1 MSGLLDQA
9 MVEDIA
15 RHCPGEFLAFH
26 KCMAKPPSEADC
38 VVEQMALTKC
48 VKSKVPLFQQI
59 QNTCAG
65 KLQAYEACL
74 KSNNS
79 NQKKC
84 QADLQSLR
92 ECASG
97 VVGK

>member
-1 MSGLLDQA
+1 
-9 MVEDIA
+9 
-15 RHCPGEFLAFH
+15 
-26 KCMAKPPSEADC
+26 MAKPPSEADC
-38 VVEQMALTKC
+38 VAEQMALTKC

-74 KSNNS
+74 RLNNS
-79 NQKKC
+79 DQKKC

-92 ECASG
+92 ECALG
-97 VVGK
+97 VVGKYLAECTDRRADCSRWPMECFENGEH